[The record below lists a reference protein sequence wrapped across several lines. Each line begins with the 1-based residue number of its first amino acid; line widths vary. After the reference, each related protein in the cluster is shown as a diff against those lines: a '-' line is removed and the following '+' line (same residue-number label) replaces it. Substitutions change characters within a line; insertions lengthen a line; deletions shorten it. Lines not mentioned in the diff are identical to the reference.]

1 MFSNN
6 VSFSACRRQSSR
18 QQATIFDDQIS
29 QNARRIGL
37 DVQMDNLTI
46 GDGNC
51 WYRAVVQKENIIE
64 PSQRE
69 RFSKCWNHVKFMTH
83 ITI

>member
-18 QQATIFDDQIS
+18 QQQATIFDDQIS

-51 WYRAVVQKENIIE
+51 WYRAVVQKI
-64 PSQRE
+64 
-69 RFSKCWNHVKFMTH
+69 
-83 ITI
+83 